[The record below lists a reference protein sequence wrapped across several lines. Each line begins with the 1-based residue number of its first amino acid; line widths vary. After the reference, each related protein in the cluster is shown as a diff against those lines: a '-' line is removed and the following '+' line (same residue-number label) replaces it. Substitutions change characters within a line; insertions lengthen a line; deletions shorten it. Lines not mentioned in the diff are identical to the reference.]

1 MWKCWYMLIF
11 FLHRC
16 PTYNNL
22 PKGCYEVKKAGQ
34 CCPTVQCENGVLLT
48 STNNLGT
55 IGSGGLISVLHPPVP
70 QAVPT
75 LPSGGQ
81 PLPGTG
87 GTGFMAPSL
96 STSKFMKGLT
106 FWTRITKNYVSLHA
120 KKLTCWMLG
129 YRYHFYC
136 ICTNFWGFFK
146 DLSLQLKSFSFF
158 QNLNYCPYIEK
169 LI

>member
-1 MWKCWYMLIF
+1 MLIYAHF

-96 STSKFMKGLT
+96 STSKFMNGFELELPKTECWFIDIISIVFVEMFGDFLKT
-106 FWTRITKNYVSLHA
+106 FPCN
-120 KKLTCWMLG
+120 
-129 YRYHFYC
+129 
-136 ICTNFWGFFK
+136 
-146 DLSLQLKSFSFF
+146 
-158 QNLNYCPYIEK
+158 
-169 LI
+169 

>member
-1 MWKCWYMLIF
+1 MLIYAHF

-96 STSKFMKGLT
+96 STSKFMKGFELE
-106 FWTRITKNYVSLHA
+106 L
-120 KKLTCWMLG
+120 
-129 YRYHFYC
+129 
-136 ICTNFWGFFK
+136 
-146 DLSLQLKSFSFF
+146 LKT
-158 QNLNYCPYIEK
+158 LLVYMI
-169 LI
+169 

>member
-1 MWKCWYMLIF
+1 MVHNEKYSQQRDLISGISQKFLECKYKLVYSTQLQIMVLCIYRYMWKCWYMLIF

-96 STSKFMKGLT
+96 SKSKFMKGFELELPKT
-106 FWTRITKNYVSLHA
+106 MLVYMLKN
-120 KKLTCWMLG
+120 
-129 YRYHFYC
+129 
-136 ICTNFWGFFK
+136 
-146 DLSLQLKSFSFF
+146 
-158 QNLNYCPYIEK
+158 
-169 LI
+169 